1 MRLFIR
7 TYTQPLPGG
16 DEVVLDIEITEHSAY
31 GVYRLRGDD
40 GVALAGYIDKDLR
53 PRPLDFNTNSEEV
66 LQTVIMLCAHARHDY
81 LLVTKASGPLSY
93 LQSRPRLG
101 ISLLLLL
108 CIIVAAVAYGLGE
121 MSANPLCL
129 V

>member
-40 GVALAGYIDKDLR
+40 GEVLAGYVDKDLR
-53 PRPLDFNTNSEEV
+53 PRAP
-66 LQTVIMLCAHARHDY
+66 DY